1 MIIGSDKMS
10 RLQVGGLALAFNTI
24 NPEKEM
30 TTVKLFG
37 LYKGEFVHRKHGL
50 RNDFW
55 VVESEGTQY
64 VHPEEF
70 LIPLGDEQ
78 TQEELRKESIEQK
91 KQQEHSE
98 RV

>member
-1 MIIGSDKMS
+1 MS
-10 RLQVGGLALAFNTI
+10 RLQVGGLALILNSLSGKLTGKVAILKSHRGIRKSSKTGVVADTWEI
-24 NPEKEM
+24 
-30 TTVKLFG
+30 TVDNRDWLT
-37 LYKGEFVHRKHGL
+37 RS
-50 RNDFW
+50 DW
-55 VVESEGTQY
+55 
-64 VHPEEF
+64 